1 MANSAR
7 GHWQQSLKSF
17 VKTHVQNPAYRV
29 VLGTINYNRGLIAL
43 NFNANLL
50 SAVFEGSSF
59 GLIFLAL
66 QAIASPDA
74 TAQVFNNS
82 FLANTGFS
90 AFVAQLSQGQLFV
103 GLIVLAITLQYL
115 RNALEYAGAVSSDY
129 LSARI
134 QALMTEKI
142 FRQVMSFSFAC
153 ASRYKVGD
161 LTSYITLAAP
171 TVNREIFYWNRLFLN
186 VMTAIAQLVVLLV
199 ISPLL
204 FLVTLLVSAGLFW
217 FQKFLLPRI
226 RQTALSVTQFQVGVS
241 KHITESIQ
249 GLRVLH
255 TFASQGRSI
264 QTLQALQRDLVPQ
277 LEKQSRLIQLA
288 TPLGRS
294 LTLTSIGLILL
305 AGYSILQSRSTELLP
320 VLVTFLAVLNR
331 LTLYLNSITACLGV
345 LAQNAGD
352 FQRLEEILQTEDKE
366 FIQSGTVIFK
376 TLKDRIEFR
385 GVSLKYPQTERWAL
399 RDVSFALPRGK
410 VVALVGESGAGKSSI
425 ADLLIGLYQATQG
438 NIYVDGTSLEEYDLQ
453 SWRSQLGVVSQ
464 DTFVFNDSILE
475 NIRYGKPN
483 ATDEEV
489 TQAAIAAQAD
499 QFICDLPE
507 AYQTV
512 VGERGYRLSGGQ
524 RQRLALARAILKQP
538 QVLILDEATS
548 ALDSK
553 SEQLVQEALGQFQ
566 ESCSILV
573 IAHRLST
580 ITDADE
586 ILVLEQGAIVQQ
598 GNHHNLLSQPG
609 KYKDY
614 WLRQSTAT
622 SS

>member
-1 MANSAR
+1 MTISPAKS
-7 GHWQQSLKSF
+7 WKKSLKS
-17 VKTHVQNPAYRV
+17 VIKEHVQNPAYRV

-66 QAIASPDA
+66 QAIASSDA
-74 TAQVFNNS
+74 FSQVLENPLLTS
-82 FLANTGFS
+82 IGLS
-90 AFVAQLSQGQLFV
+90 AFASQLSQGQLFV
-103 GLIVLAITLQYL
+103 GLIVLAISLQYL
-115 RNALEYAGAVSSDY
+115 RNALEYVGGVSSDY

-161 LTSYITLAAP
+161 LTNYITLAAP
-171 TVNREIFYWNRLFLN
+171 TVNKEIFSCNRLLLSG
-186 VMTAIAQLVVLLV
+186 MTAIAQLVVLFV

-204 FLVTLLVSAGLFW
+204 FFVTVLVSAGLFW
-217 FQKFLLPRI
+217 IQKFLLPRI
-226 RQTALSVTQFQVGVS
+226 RQTSIAVTQFQVGVS

-249 GLRVLH
+249 GLRVIH
-255 TFASQGRSI
+255 TFASQNLAI
-264 QTLQALQRDLVPQ
+264 QTLQQLEGNLVPQ
-277 LEKQSRLIQLA
+277 LEKQSRLLQLA

-331 LTLYLNSITACLGV
+331 LTTYINSIISYLGA

-352 FQRLEEILQTEDKE
+352 FQRLQEILKTEDKE
-366 FIQSGTVIFK
+366 FIQSGSVIFE
-376 TLKDRIEFR
+376 TLQDRIEFR
-385 GVSLKYPQTERWAL
+385 KVSLKYPQTDRWAL
-399 RDVSFALPRGK
+399 QNISFVLPRGK

-425 ADLLIGLYQATQG
+425 ADLLISLYQPTQG
-438 NIYVDGTSLEEYDLQ
+438 NIYVDGTPLQDYNLQ
-453 SWRSQLGVVSQ
+453 SWRSRLGVVSQ
-464 DTFVFNDSILE
+464 DTFVFNESILE
-475 NIRYGKPN
+475 NIRYGKPE
-483 ATDEEV
+483 ATDEDV

-499 QFICDLPE
+499 QFIKNLPE
-507 AYQTV
+507 SYNTI

-538 QVLILDEATS
+538 QILILDEATS
-548 ALDSK
+548 ALDSR
-553 SEQLVQEALGQFQ
+553 SEQLVQEALDQFKQ
-566 ESCSILV
+566 SCSVLV
-573 IAHRLST
+573 IAHRIST
-580 ITDADE
+580 IVEADH
-586 ILVLEQGAIVQQ
+586 ILVLRDASIIEEGS
-598 GNHHNLLSQPG
+598 HNTLLLQNG
-609 KYKDY
+609 EYQEM
-614 WLRQSTAT
+614 WNLQAGVM
-622 SS
+622 

>member
-1 MANSAR
+1 MK
-7 GHWQQSLKSF
+7 G
-17 VKTHVQNPAYRV
+17 HVQDPAYRV

-74 TAQVFNNS
+74 TSQVLENG
-82 FLANTGFS
+82 FLVRTGFS
-90 AFVAQLSQGQLFV
+90 SFASQLTQGQLFV
-103 GLIVLAITLQYL
+103 GLIVLAIALQYL
-115 RNALEYAGAVSSDY
+115 RNALEYVGAVSSDY

-171 TVNREIFYWNRLFLN
+171 TVNKEIFYWNRLLLN
-186 VMTAIAQLVVLLV
+186 VMTAIAQLVVLFM

-204 FLVTLLVSAGLFW
+204 SLVTVLISVGLFW
-217 FQKFLLPRI
+217 VQKFLLPRI
-226 RQTALSVTQFQVGVS
+226 RKTALSVTQFQVDVS

-255 TFASQGRSI
+255 TFASQDRSI
-264 QTLQALQRDLVPQ
+264 QTLQHLQQNLVPQ
-277 LEKQSRLIQLA
+277 LEKQSRLLQLA

-331 LTLYLNSITACLGV
+331 LTLYINTITGCLGV
-345 LAQNAGD
+345 LAQNSGD
-352 FQRLEEILQTEDKE
+352 FQRLEEILKLQDKE
-366 FIQSGTVIFK
+366 FIVSGHMPFD
-376 TLKDRIEFR
+376 TLRKGVEFR
-385 GVSLKYPQTERWAL
+385 GVSLAYPQTDRWAL
-399 RDVSFALPRGK
+399 RDVSFNLPRGK

-425 ADLLIGLYQATQG
+425 ADLLIGLYQPTQG
-438 NIYVDGTSLEEYDLQ
+438 NVYVDGIPLQ
-453 SWRSQLGVVSQ
+453 DYNLQRWRSHLGVVSQ
-464 DTFVFNDSILE
+464 DTFVFNASILE
-475 NIRYGKPN
+475 NIRYGKPK

-489 TQAAIAAQAD
+489 TKAAIAAQAN
-499 QFICDLPE
+499 QFIRELPE
-507 AYQTV
+507 GYQTI

-538 QVLILDEATS
+538 QILILDEATS

-566 ESCSILV
+566 ESCSVLV

-586 ILVLEQGAIVQQ
+586 IIVLEQGIIVQQ
-598 GNHHNLLSQPG
+598 GSHHSLLSQPG
-609 KYKDY
+609 KYQDY
-614 WLRQSTAT
+614 WKRQSKKIST
-622 SS
+622 